1 MKEDLF
7 DFGENSDR
15 RDRPAETIWDDLEQL
30 DRLAHAVSFFVSG
43 QLRLAQKTVSPA
55 TDGRS
60 IKLAMFAVGVAEEMM
75 RLAGIDARPDS
86 VAGVVYLSLLIA
98 GEARDAL
105 ALTRRTET
113 LRLDP
118 GANIYALYGRTAVQM
133 LVREDEDAMHMF
145 ARALDDRQ
153 EIARAN

>member
-1 MKEDLF
+1 MEEDLF

-15 RDRPAETIWDDLEQL
+15 TERPAETIWDDLEQL

-60 IKLAMFAVGVAEEMM
+60 VKLAMFAVGVAEEMM
-75 RLAGIDARPDS
+75 RLAGIESRADYVAR
-86 VAGVVYLSLLIA
+86 VVYLSLLIA
-98 GEARDAL
+98 GEERDAL
-105 ALTRRTET
+105 ALTRQTET

-118 GANIYALYGRTAVQM
+118 AANIYSLYGRTAVQM
-133 LVREDEDAMHMF
+133 LVREDDDAMHMY
-145 ARALDDRQ
+145 ARALDDRR
-153 EIARAN
+153 EFAKVS